1 MRLIHSSASI
11 APDEEQILN
20 ESRLGRLCGIRI
32 TPVLVCSPMNAA
44 KCRGIVLTSC
54 VNKTR
59 PACAATASTSGL
71 RPPDLPNPYLAPSEN
86 PSQVHGAW
94 PLPE

>member
-1 MRLIHSSASI
+1 MIEWEAHDAVDPFFRFHR

-20 ESRLGRLCGIRI
+20 DVPSPGRLCGIRI

-59 PACAATASTSGL
+59 PARCNGKHVGVL
-71 RPPDLPNPYLAPSEN
+71 RPAKPVSCA
-86 PSQVHGAW
+86 V
-94 PLPE
+94 